1 MSEILGIEKNDDILV
16 AVYHTYNYP
25 NFKNDLFST
34 LKIKGSYRLK
44 NTFTITSKFIIE
56 AGEVV
61 CIKIGSL
68 QNGFIN

>member
-1 MSEILGIEKNDDILV
+1 MICI
-16 AVYHTYNYP
+16 
-25 NFKNDLFST
+25 ST

-56 AGEVV
+56 DEEFV

-68 QNGFIN
+68 